1 MAQLDTTQAGIAAY
15 ESGESFTD
23 VPLFTGE
30 RRVHT
35 DAGVIAA
42 EQEIAALTPL
52 ARDGD
57 GDLVPAVSGGA
68 GALGTVVAI
77 AMVATTTGAGET
89 ASIPCYWSGCFN
101 PERLAWDSSFD
112 TDAKMMAAVGEPS
125 VSNIALKKMR

>member
-35 DAGVIAA
+35 DTGVIAA

-57 GDLVPAVSGGA
+57 DNLVPAVDGGA

-77 AMVATTTGAGET
+77 AMVAVTTGVDET

-101 PERLAWDSSFD
+101 PERLVWDASFD
-112 TDAKMMAAVGEPS
+112 TDAKKMAAVGEPS